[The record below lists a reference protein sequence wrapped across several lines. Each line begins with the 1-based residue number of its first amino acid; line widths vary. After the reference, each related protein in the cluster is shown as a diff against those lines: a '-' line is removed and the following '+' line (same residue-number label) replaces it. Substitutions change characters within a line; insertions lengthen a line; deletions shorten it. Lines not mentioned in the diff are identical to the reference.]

1 MVGYQMAPIHRC
13 LDGTFYDPVE
23 LNLLWIFG
31 YSEVS
36 FRRPHCVAGY
46 TWYPKKH
53 SGLKSLS

>member
-31 YSEVS
+31 YIEVS
-36 FRRPHCVAGY
+36 FSPPALCCRLHVV
-46 TWYPKKH
+46 PKEALWTEI
-53 SGLKSLS
+53 S